1 MKNHRHVCNSS
12 SDEEKIIISDESSGS
27 ISSIG
32 PYCWWRSAAKYDEYV
47 KLKLEGGL
55 PDVSRLTTRMRVFKE
70 LERLALV
77 ASGSTGTRDHHEYHH
92 NEGGV
97 NELRHKLLTYRSG
110 DFWMPTGGISKDE
123 MDIPPVAT
131 ILLVGFS
138 ASGKSS
144 LVNLMYCVLG
154 RSGLMP
160 FAQTSSS
167 SGSGTTMLLKE
178 HNVVRSLRSG
188 FCVYDS
194 RGFDYNEMGETS
206 VGEELSSWMN
216 DGVHQNQECLRSGN
230 LDNVPH
236 HVLMKDAAGDDRHD
250 ADLLILSK
258 YNWSSKFVRRTVNCV
273 MVVANMAE
281 IYKAFKA
288 GDSKPMEATRQ
299 LFCTSAFR
307 KCNDE
312 KPILILTH
320 GDMLSTEERIEG
332 RLKICECVGASE
344 TTGVYDIVCLTEYG
358 FLAEESDPVS
368 AYALTEAVY
377 RALLISDRTHV
388 PKKTHKDWALLVL
401 SWIICFIAS
410 LFALLAEICFKLG
423 EGPRRSQRD
432 HHKLLINK

>member
-1 MKNHRHVCNSS
+1 MHVCNSS
-12 SDEEKIIISDESSGS
+12 SDDEKIIISDESSGS
-27 ISSIG
+27 ISSIEA
-32 PYCWWRSAAKYDEYV
+32 YCWWRSAAKYDEYV
-47 KLKLEGGL
+47 KLKFEGGL
-55 PDVSRLTTRMRVFKE
+55 PDVSRLTRRMRVFKE
-70 LERLALV
+70 LERLALL
-77 ASGSTGTRDHHEYHH
+77 ASGNTTGTHEYQGQYI
-92 NEGGV
+92 EGGV

-110 DFWMPTGGISKDE
+110 DFWVPTGGISKDM

-144 LVNLMYCVLG
+144 LVNLMYSVLG
-154 RSGLMP
+154 RSGLVP

-167 SGSGTTMLLKE
+167 SGSTTMLLKE

-194 RGFDYNEMGETS
+194 RGFDYNDIGDDS
-206 VGEELSSWMN
+206 VREELSCWMN
-216 DGVHQNQECLRSGN
+216 YGIHQNQRCLRSGDP
-230 LDNVPH
+230 DNIPH
-236 HVLMKDAAGDDRHD
+236 HNVAGDDMHD
-250 ADLLILSK
+250 EFHTMSE

-273 MVVANMAE
+273 MLVANMAE

-288 GDSKPMEATRQ
+288 GDSNLIEATRQ
-299 LFCTSAFR
+299 LFCSSAFR
-307 KCNDE
+307 NCDDE

-332 RLKICECVGASE
+332 RLKICEYVGVSE

-377 RALLISDRTHV
+377 RALLISDRTHL
-388 PKKTHKDWALLVL
+388 PKKTHKDWALLVV
-401 SWIICFIAS
+401 SWIMCFIAS
-410 LFALLAEICFKLG
+410 LFALIAEICFKLG
-423 EGPRRSQRD
+423 GGGRQRD
-432 HHKLLINK
+432 HHRLLMK

>member
-1 MKNHRHVCNSS
+1 MKNHMHVRNSS
-12 SDEEKIIISDESSGS
+12 SDDEKIIISDESSGS
-27 ISSIG
+27 VSSIE
-32 PYCWWRSAAKYDEYV
+32 PYCWWRSTAKYDEYV
-47 KLKLEGGL
+47 KLKFEGGL

-77 ASGSTGTRDHHEYHH
+77 ASGSTSTREYHYH
-92 NEGGV
+92 YSEGGV
-97 NELRHKLLTYRSG
+97 NELRHKLLTYQSG
-110 DFWMPTGGISKDE
+110 DFWMPIGGISKE
-123 MDIPPVAT
+123 KMDIPPVAT

-144 LVNLMYCVLG
+144 LVNLMYSVLG
-154 RSGLMP
+154 RSGLIP

-167 SGSGTTMLLKE
+167 GSGRTKLLKE

-194 RGFDYNEMGETS
+194 GGFNYNEISETS
-206 VGEELSSWMN
+206 FGEELSSWMN
-216 DGVHQNQECLRSGN
+216 DGVHQNQEFLRSGD
-230 LDNVPH
+230 LDDVPPH
-236 HVLMKDAAGDDRHD
+236 DVAGDDRHVD
-250 ADLLILSK
+250 FRTMSN
-258 YNWSSKFVRRTVNCV
+258 YNWSSKFVRRTVNSV

-281 IYKAFKA
+281 IYKSFKA

-299 LFCTSAFR
+299 LFCSSAFR
-307 KCNDE
+307 NCNDE

-332 RLKICECVGASE
+332 RLKICECVGVSE

-377 RALLISDRTHV
+377 RALLISDRTHL
-388 PKKTHKDWALLVL
+388 PKKTHQDWALIVL
-401 SWIICFIAS
+401 SWIMCFIAS
-410 LFALLAEICFKLG
+410 LFSLIAEICFKLG
-423 EGPRRSQRD
+423 GGGRQRD
-432 HHKLLINK
+432 RHKLLMK